1 MNRLAVLT
9 IAAVIS
15 AGAGG
20 GYAQDKSSPSIDSA
34 ALQNELERRSKL
46 SIEELAS
53 DAACDAAAQANAR
66 RFIGN
71 GPPPYT
77 PVPVTP
83 FPGVPQAKLPPPENS
98 SGSANQQ

>member
-1 MNRLAVLT
+1 MNRLAVFT
-9 IAAVIS
+9 IAVVIS

-20 GYAQDKSSPSIDSA
+20 GYAQDKSPPSTDSA
-34 ALQNELERRSKL
+34 TLQTELERCSKL
-46 SIEELAS
+46 SIDELAS
-53 DAACDAAAQANAR
+53 DGACDAAAQANAR

-71 GPPPYT
+71 GPPAYP

-98 SGSANQQ
+98 SAAANQQ